1 MIMYAYRATFSGKNF
16 SFSQS
21 ASLKNITY
29 KKQVWAYKAFS
40 DSQTIVKVNPFGRTR
55 TSMCR
60 FPCDPARPP
69 PKCTATSSCVVMNA
83 TTALQVGSV
92 GKCSPSFYQSSAVPN
107 GWVW

>member
-55 TSMCR
+55 TSMLMVSEIMM
-60 FPCDPARPP
+60 
-69 PKCTATSSCVVMNA
+69 TAVEGAASSEGFA
-83 TTALQVGSV
+83 TIKVLH
-92 GKCSPSFYQSSAVPN
+92 AVN
-107 GWVW
+107 EIHKI